1 MSTDN
6 LPPASSRNV
15 ASPLRPLVIA
25 LAGAQTLVFALY
37 AGFFAVQSLSGDAL
51 GIAGAVALLACLPL
65 FLCAL
70 PALILG
76 LKGRWMPFALVL
88 ALLGS
93 GLAAALFVMA

>member
-25 LAGAQTLVFALY
+25 LAGAQTAVFALY

-65 FLCAL
+65 FLCAM

-76 LKGRWMPFALVL
+76 LKGLWLPFAL